1 MKKIHRAWAV
11 CLGCTLALLVCG
23 GLCINAFS
31 VTQPYIL
38 AQNGFTNTQTSM
50 ITTACSVTFLLCM
63 FVVNA
68 YYEKLGYRV
77 GLTLAVLLG
86 VGSFVLFAEARTLP
100 GYYLAGMLAGVSYG
114 LGAMLPA
121 SILMLRWFSS
131 RRGTAIGICAAGTG
145 ISAVVFSPIL
155 SALIERFSL
164 RVCFYFEALVSLL
177 AAIAVFLLIRERPEA
192 CGLAPYGT
200 QEAASSSEKQ
210 KPFIRP
216 GRFRWAMLYLGVVL
230 IGSIASPG
238 FAHMMILFTSSGFS
252 GAQAAFAVS
261 VFGLALTVGKC
272 FYGAACDRL
281 GTEKSNW
288 LFGAF
293 LVAGLICCTLA
304 GLRSV
309 ALMLLAAVLFGIGIP
324 LSTVGLSVWAAD
336 FCPESQ
342 RARCIQRFQLC
353 YAVGG
358 LAFSFMPGAIA
369 DLTGSYAPAYIVF
382 TLFAIFTLA
391 VVQSTYRLGRRSAV

>member
-1 MKKIHRAWAV
+1 MKNIHRAWAV

-31 VTQPYIL
+31 VTQ
-38 AQNGFTNTQTSM
+38 TSM

-63 FVVNA
+63 FVVNT
-68 YYEKLGYRV
+68 YYDKLGYRA

-121 SILMLRWFSS
+121 SILMLRWFLS

-177 AAIAVFLLIRERPEA
+177 AAIAVFLLIRESPEA

-200 QEAASSSEKQ
+200 REEASSSEKQ
-210 KPFIRP
+210 KLSIHPSRL
-216 GRFRWAMLYLGVVL
+216 RWAMLYLGVIL

-252 GAQAAFAVS
+252 GAQAAF
-261 VFGLALTVGKC
+261 
-272 FYGAACDRL
+272 
-281 GTEKSNW
+281 
-288 LFGAF
+288 
-293 LVAGLICCTLA
+293 
-304 GLRSV
+304 
-309 ALMLLAAVLFGIGIP
+309 
-324 LSTVGLSVWAAD
+324 
-336 FCPESQ
+336 
-342 RARCIQRFQLC
+342 
-353 YAVGG
+353 
-358 LAFSFMPGAIA
+358 SFMPGAIA
-369 DLTGSYAPAYIVF
+369 ALTGSYAPAYIVF

-391 VVQSTYRLGRRSAV
+391 VVQSTYRLERRSVV

>member
-1 MKKIHRAWAV
+1 MKNIHRAWAV

-31 VTQPYIL
+31 VTQ
-38 AQNGFTNTQTSM
+38 TSM

-63 FVVNA
+63 FVVNT
-68 YYEKLGYRV
+68 YYDKLGYRA

-100 GYYLAGMLAGVSYG
+100 GYYLAGMLAGVSHG

-121 SILMLRWFSS
+121 SILMLRWFLS

-145 ISAVVFSPIL
+145 ISAVVFSSIL

-164 RVCFYFEALVSLL
+164 RVCFYFEVLMSLL
-177 AAIAVFLLIRERPEA
+177 AAGLVFLLIRESPEA

-200 QEAASSSEKQ
+200 REEASSSEKQ
-210 KPFIRP
+210 KLSIHPSRL
-216 GRFRWAMLYLGVVL
+216 RWAMLYLGVIL

-252 GAQAAFAVS
+252 GAQAAF
-261 VFGLALTVGKC
+261 
-272 FYGAACDRL
+272 
-281 GTEKSNW
+281 
-288 LFGAF
+288 
-293 LVAGLICCTLA
+293 
-304 GLRSV
+304 
-309 ALMLLAAVLFGIGIP
+309 
-324 LSTVGLSVWAAD
+324 
-336 FCPESQ
+336 
-342 RARCIQRFQLC
+342 
-353 YAVGG
+353 
-358 LAFSFMPGAIA
+358 SFMPGAIA
-369 DLTGSYAPAYIVF
+369 ALTGSYAPAYIVF

-391 VVQSTYRLGRRSAV
+391 VVQSTYRLERRSAV

>member
-1 MKKIHRAWAV
+1 MKNIHRAWAV

-31 VTQPYIL
+31 VTQ
-38 AQNGFTNTQTSM
+38 TSM

-63 FVVNA
+63 FVVNT
-68 YYEKLGYRV
+68 YYDKLGYRA

-100 GYYLAGMLAGVSYG
+100 GYYLAGMLAGVSHG

-145 ISAVVFSPIL
+145 ISAVVFSSIL
-155 SALIERFSL
+155 SALIKRSSL

-177 AAIAVFLLIRERPEA
+177 AAGLVFLLIRESPEA

-200 QEAASSSEKQ
+200 REEASSSEKQ
-210 KPFIRP
+210 KLSIHPSRL
-216 GRFRWAMLYLGVVL
+216 RWAMLYLGVIL

-252 GAQAAFAVS
+252 GAQAAF
-261 VFGLALTVGKC
+261 
-272 FYGAACDRL
+272 
-281 GTEKSNW
+281 
-288 LFGAF
+288 
-293 LVAGLICCTLA
+293 
-304 GLRSV
+304 
-309 ALMLLAAVLFGIGIP
+309 
-324 LSTVGLSVWAAD
+324 
-336 FCPESQ
+336 
-342 RARCIQRFQLC
+342 
-353 YAVGG
+353 
-358 LAFSFMPGAIA
+358 SFMPGAIA
-369 DLTGSYAPAYIVF
+369 DLTEATRQPTLSSPSSPSLRSRSSSRPTVWSAGAPSECCV
-382 TLFAIFTLA
+382 
-391 VVQSTYRLGRRSAV
+391 SS

>member
-1 MKKIHRAWAV
+1 MKNIHRAWAV

-31 VTQPYIL
+31 V
-38 AQNGFTNTQTSM
+38 TQTSM

-68 YYEKLGYRV
+68 YYEKLGYRA

-86 VGSFVLFAEARTLP
+86 VGSFVLFAEARTIP
-100 GYYLAGMLAGVSYG
+100 GYYLAGVSYG

-121 SILMLRWFSS
+121 SILMLRWFLS

-145 ISAVVFSPIL
+145 ISAVVFSSIL

-177 AAIAVFLLIRERPEA
+177 AAIAVFLLIRETPEA

-200 QEAASSSEKQ
+200 REEASSSEKQ
-210 KPFIRP
+210 KLSIHQSRL
-216 GRFRWAMLYLGVVL
+216 RWAMLYLGVIL

-238 FAHMMILFTSSGFS
+238 FAHMMNLFTSSGFS
-252 GAQAAFAVS
+252 GAQA
-261 VFGLALTVGKC
+261 
-272 FYGAACDRL
+272 
-281 GTEKSNW
+281 
-288 LFGAF
+288 
-293 LVAGLICCTLA
+293 
-304 GLRSV
+304 
-309 ALMLLAAVLFGIGIP
+309 
-324 LSTVGLSVWAAD
+324 
-336 FCPESQ
+336 
-342 RARCIQRFQLC
+342 
-353 YAVGG
+353 
-358 LAFSFMPGAIA
+358 AFSFMPGAIA

-391 VVQSTYRLGRRSAV
+391 VVQSTYRLERRSAV

>member
-1 MKKIHRAWAV
+1 MKNIHRAWAV

-31 VTQPYIL
+31 VTQ
-38 AQNGFTNTQTSM
+38 TSM

-63 FVVNA
+63 FVVNT
-68 YYEKLGYRV
+68 YYDKLGYRA

-177 AAIAVFLLIRERPEA
+177 AAGLVFLLIRESPEA

-200 QEAASSSEKQ
+200 REEASSSEKQ
-210 KPFIRP
+210 KLSIHPSRL
-216 GRFRWAMLYLGVVL
+216 RWAMLYLGVIL

-252 GAQAAFAVS
+252 GAQAAF
-261 VFGLALTVGKC
+261 
-272 FYGAACDRL
+272 
-281 GTEKSNW
+281 
-288 LFGAF
+288 
-293 LVAGLICCTLA
+293 
-304 GLRSV
+304 
-309 ALMLLAAVLFGIGIP
+309 
-324 LSTVGLSVWAAD
+324 
-336 FCPESQ
+336 
-342 RARCIQRFQLC
+342 
-353 YAVGG
+353 
-358 LAFSFMPGAIA
+358 SFMPGAIA
-369 DLTGSYAPAYIVF
+369 ALTGSYAPAYIVF

-391 VVQSTYRLGRRSAV
+391 VVQSTYRLERRSAV

>member
-1 MKKIHRAWAV
+1 MKNIHRAWAV

-31 VTQPYIL
+31 VTQ
-38 AQNGFTNTQTSM
+38 TSM

-63 FVVNA
+63 FVVNT
-68 YYEKLGYRV
+68 YYDKLGYRA
-77 GLTLAVLLG
+77 GLTLAVLPG
-86 VGSFVLFAEARTLP
+86 VGSFVLFAEARTIP
-100 GYYLAGMLAGVSYG
+100 GYYLAGVSYG

-177 AAIAVFLLIRERPEA
+177 AAGLVFLLIRESPEA

-200 QEAASSSEKQ
+200 REEASSSEKQ
-210 KPFIRP
+210 KLSIHPSRL
-216 GRFRWAMLYLGVVL
+216 RWAMLYLGVIL

-252 GAQAAFAVS
+252 GAQAAF
-261 VFGLALTVGKC
+261 
-272 FYGAACDRL
+272 
-281 GTEKSNW
+281 
-288 LFGAF
+288 
-293 LVAGLICCTLA
+293 
-304 GLRSV
+304 
-309 ALMLLAAVLFGIGIP
+309 
-324 LSTVGLSVWAAD
+324 
-336 FCPESQ
+336 
-342 RARCIQRFQLC
+342 
-353 YAVGG
+353 
-358 LAFSFMPGAIA
+358 SFMPGAIA
-369 DLTGSYAPAYIVF
+369 ALTGSYAPAYIVF

-391 VVQSTYRLGRRSAV
+391 VVQSTYRLERRSAV

>member
-1 MKKIHRAWAV
+1 MKNIHRAWAV

-31 VTQPYIL
+31 VTQ
-38 AQNGFTNTQTSM
+38 TSM

-63 FVVNA
+63 FVVNT
-68 YYEKLGYRV
+68 YYDKLGYRA

-100 GYYLAGMLAGVSYG
+100 GYYLAGMLAGVSHG

-177 AAIAVFLLIRERPEA
+177 AAGLVFLLIRESPEA

-200 QEAASSSEKQ
+200 REEASSSEKQ
-210 KPFIRP
+210 KLSIPPSRL
-216 GRFRWAMLYLGVVL
+216 RWAMLYLGVIL

-252 GAQAAFAVS
+252 GAQAAF
-261 VFGLALTVGKC
+261 
-272 FYGAACDRL
+272 
-281 GTEKSNW
+281 
-288 LFGAF
+288 
-293 LVAGLICCTLA
+293 
-304 GLRSV
+304 
-309 ALMLLAAVLFGIGIP
+309 
-324 LSTVGLSVWAAD
+324 
-336 FCPESQ
+336 
-342 RARCIQRFQLC
+342 
-353 YAVGG
+353 
-358 LAFSFMPGAIA
+358 SFMPGAIA
-369 DLTGSYAPAYIVF
+369 ALTGSYAPAYIVF

-391 VVQSTYRLGRRSAV
+391 VVQSTYRLERRSAV

>member
-1 MKKIHRAWAV
+1 MKNIHRAWAV

-31 VTQPYIL
+31 VTQ
-38 AQNGFTNTQTSM
+38 TSM

-63 FVVNA
+63 FVVNT
-68 YYEKLGYRV
+68 YYDKLGYRA

-86 VGSFVLFAEARTLP
+86 VGSFVLFAEARTIP
-100 GYYLAGMLAGVSYG
+100 GYYLAGVSYG

-121 SILMLRWFSS
+121 SILMLRWFLS
-131 RRGTAIGICAAGTG
+131 RRGTDIGICAAGTG

-177 AAIAVFLLIRERPEA
+177 AAIAVFLLIRESPEA

-200 QEAASSSEKQ
+200 REEASSSEKQ
-210 KPFIRP
+210 KLFIHPSRL
-216 GRFRWAMLYLGVVL
+216 RWAMLYLGVIL
-230 IGSIASPG
+230 IGLIASPG

-252 GAQAAFAVS
+252 GAQA
-261 VFGLALTVGKC
+261 
-272 FYGAACDRL
+272 
-281 GTEKSNW
+281 
-288 LFGAF
+288 
-293 LVAGLICCTLA
+293 
-304 GLRSV
+304 
-309 ALMLLAAVLFGIGIP
+309 
-324 LSTVGLSVWAAD
+324 
-336 FCPESQ
+336 
-342 RARCIQRFQLC
+342 
-353 YAVGG
+353 
-358 LAFSFMPGAIA
+358 AFSFMPGAIA

-391 VVQSTYRLGRRSAV
+391 VV

>member
-1 MKKIHRAWAV
+1 MKNIHRAWAV

-31 VTQPYIL
+31 VTQ
-38 AQNGFTNTQTSM
+38 TSM

-63 FVVNA
+63 FVVNT
-68 YYEKLGYRV
+68 YYDKLGYRA

-100 GYYLAGMLAGVSYG
+100 GYYLAGMLAGVSHG

-177 AAIAVFLLIRERPEA
+177 AAGLVFLLIRESPEA

-200 QEAASSSEKQ
+200 REEASSSEKQ
-210 KPFIRP
+210 KLSIHPSRL
-216 GRFRWAMLYLGVVL
+216 RWAMLYLGVIL

-238 FAHMMILFTSSGFS
+238 FAHMMILFTSSGFF
-252 GAQAAFAVS
+252 GAQAAF
-261 VFGLALTVGKC
+261 
-272 FYGAACDRL
+272 
-281 GTEKSNW
+281 
-288 LFGAF
+288 
-293 LVAGLICCTLA
+293 
-304 GLRSV
+304 
-309 ALMLLAAVLFGIGIP
+309 
-324 LSTVGLSVWAAD
+324 
-336 FCPESQ
+336 
-342 RARCIQRFQLC
+342 
-353 YAVGG
+353 
-358 LAFSFMPGAIA
+358 SFMTGAIA
-369 DLTGSYAPAYIVF
+369 ALTGSYAPAYIVF

-391 VVQSTYRLGRRSAV
+391 VVQSTYRLERRSAV

>member
-1 MKKIHRAWAV
+1 MKNIHRAWAV

-31 VTQPYIL
+31 VTQ
-38 AQNGFTNTQTSM
+38 TSM

-63 FVVNA
+63 FVVNT
-68 YYEKLGYRV
+68 YYDKLGYRA

-100 GYYLAGMLAGVSYG
+100 GYYLAGMLAGVSHG

-177 AAIAVFLLIRERPEA
+177 AAIAVFLLIRESPEA

-200 QEAASSSEKQ
+200 REEASSSEKQ
-210 KPFIRP
+210 KLSIHPSRL
-216 GRFRWAMLYLGVVL
+216 RWAMLYLGVIL

-252 GAQAAFAVS
+252 GAQAAF
-261 VFGLALTVGKC
+261 
-272 FYGAACDRL
+272 
-281 GTEKSNW
+281 
-288 LFGAF
+288 
-293 LVAGLICCTLA
+293 
-304 GLRSV
+304 
-309 ALMLLAAVLFGIGIP
+309 
-324 LSTVGLSVWAAD
+324 
-336 FCPESQ
+336 
-342 RARCIQRFQLC
+342 
-353 YAVGG
+353 
-358 LAFSFMPGAIA
+358 SFMPGAIA
-369 DLTGSYAPAYIVF
+369 ALTGSYAPAYIVF

-391 VVQSTYRLGRRSAV
+391 VVQSTYRLERRSAV